1 MSTRKEVAT
10 VGGDQQN
17 SGSRQGS
24 SLAALSS
31 GDLKGLVEDGFSNN
45 KRVTGH
51 PGEKSGQIS
60 VSGIPWWRSLNE
72 ALETV

>member
-1 MSTRKEVAT
+1 MSTRKEAAT

-17 SGSRQGS
+17 SESRQGS

-31 GDLKGLVEDGFSNN
+31 SDLKGSVDDGFSTN
-45 KRVTGH
+45 KWVTCH

-60 VSGIPWWRSLNE
+60 VSAIPWWRSLNE